1 MEQPSVVQ
9 MKIPAT
15 ESKREYLQQMKEMRE
30 RWGRQ
35 LEERELNI
43 CIKEMHTHMRST
55 KLKEEEEL
63 QEREEALRRGKKNL
77 RYVNGS
83 SRNEKRSLARLSIAR
98 GNSVMDG
105 VFYLLL

>member
-35 LEERELNI
+35 LEE
-43 CIKEMHTHMRST
+43 
-55 KLKEEEEL
+55 
-63 QEREEALRRGKKNL
+63 
-77 RYVNGS
+77 
-83 SRNEKRSLARLSIAR
+83 
-98 GNSVMDG
+98 
-105 VFYLLL
+105 